1 MDEIKKLNK
10 YIDLHKD
17 TADSQKARFAY
28 QAEHPNNVFMSLVN
42 AEWLIKNLLQELV
55 SRNLTDPDYVDSS
68 KQVMQEAYAFLI
80 RGEGKIDGRP

>member
-17 TADSQKARFAY
+17 TDEGQKLRLSY
-28 QAEHPNNVFMSLVN
+28 QMNHPVSAIMSLVN

-68 KQVMQEAYAFLI
+68 KRVMQEAYAFLI